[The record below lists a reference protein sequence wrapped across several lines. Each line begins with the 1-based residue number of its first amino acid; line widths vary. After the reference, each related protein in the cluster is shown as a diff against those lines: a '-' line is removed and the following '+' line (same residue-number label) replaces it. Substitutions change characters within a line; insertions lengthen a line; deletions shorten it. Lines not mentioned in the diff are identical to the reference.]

1 MCLCLDWGQAR
12 IGVAACGREGLLS
25 YPVETVVA
33 GSGAVSRIIAL
44 VAEYE
49 PQQIIVGLPRTL
61 AGDEGLAA
69 QKIRESATELAQNLD
84 IPMFFVD
91 ERMTTASATKKLQA
105 AGRNSRKQRAVI
117 DQAAAVAILESAL
130 ERYRRYGEWGQ
141 ALVLPQ
147 CQSFDDKEKR

>member
-1 MCLCLDWGQAR
+1 MLVGENS
-12 IGVAACGREGLLS
+12 I
-25 YPVETVVA
+25 
-33 GSGAVSRIIAL
+33 SRIMAL

-49 PQQIIVGLPRTL
+49 PQQIIIGLPRTL

-69 QKIRESATELAQNLD
+69 QKIREHAAELAQSLD

-91 ERMTTASATKKLQA
+91 ERMTTAGAIKKLQA

-130 ERYRRYGEWGQ
+130 EQYRRYGEWDQ
-141 ALVLPQ
+141 ALGQ